1 MDVCVLAG
9 FAIVD
14 VLKYC
19 AVFVGFFVV
28 FDLSEKLSG
37 CLYHVGDV
45 LIFRKSIFVDDIRIE
60 SFRAFAFVVK
70 IV

>member
-1 MDVCVLAG
+1 MAG

-19 AVFVGFFVV
+19 AVFVGSFVV
-28 FDLSEKLSG
+28 FDSSEKLSG
-37 CLYHVGDV
+37 CLSHVGDV
-45 LIFRKSIFVDDIRIE
+45 LIFRTSIFVDKIRIE
-60 SFRAFAFVVK
+60 SFRTVAFVVK